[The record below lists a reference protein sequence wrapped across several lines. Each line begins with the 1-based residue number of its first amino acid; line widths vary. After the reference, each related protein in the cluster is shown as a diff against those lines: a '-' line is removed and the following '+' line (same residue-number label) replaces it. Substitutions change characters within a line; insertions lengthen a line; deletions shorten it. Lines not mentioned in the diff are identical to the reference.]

1 MSASPDNRSHAAAR
15 RPGQPLVQ
23 AAADR
28 LRDLILA
35 QAPGTQIGSLSEV
48 AQTLGVGIVT
58 VQQAARV
65 LEHEGLLEVRRGPG
79 GGYYG
84 ARPDDAAL
92 ERSVAA
98 YLRVHGSAYREVLEM
113 MSLLD
118 TELMPAAARCDD
130 EAARSELAA
139 LLPRLGGAD
148 TPAERIS
155 FEEALRHIIFRMVD
169 RPLFELLG
177 NRYLSHGPGHHEGR
191 HTIEI
196 VAGHPVTNGV
206 TDFELFDEYY
216 EFELADEKVEILAQR
231 RRADGV
237 VIPVMYAREFGA
249 GRVVYLALGHD
260 MRAWGEPPFRK
271 LVAQALAWAGEGSA
285 GQ

>member
-1 MSASPDNRSHAAAR
+1 MSFLPAR
-15 RPGQPLVQ
+15 RAMVVING
-23 AAADR
+23 DDTHH
-28 LRDLILA
+28 DLITAALVF
-35 QAPGTQIGSLSEV
+35 QQIGIEAGFATRRAAGACRYLDPRAET
-48 AQTLGVGIVT
+48 AQCDVYLHYTSGGLFPT
-58 VQQAARV
+58 PQQQALAEAVAGGKGFVGVHCANIMHWRGD
-65 LEHEGLLEVRRGPG
+65 GL
-79 GGYYG
+79 
-84 ARPDDAAL
+84 D
-92 ERSVAA
+92 
-98 YLRVHGSAYREVLEM
+98 
-113 MSLLD
+113 
-118 TELMPAAARCDD
+118 PADQ
-130 EAARSELAA
+130 
-139 LLPRLGGAD
+139 
-148 TPAERIS
+148 
-155 FEEALRHIIFRMVD
+155 
-169 RPLFELLG
+169 PLFELLG

-237 VIPVMYAREFGA
+237 VIPVMYARDFGA